1 MFGPK
6 LANCKSAALKGCND
20 KLDAVICQIG
30 LVPQHLR
37 SLLDVIEWT
46 VLCTFV
52 CKVGYFEAI
61 QIGRLYYK
69 NRGYDLLASLIKWN

>member
-1 MFGPK
+1 MENGERSLLPHNRVGVEKLLFGPK

-37 SLLDVIEWT
+37 SLLDVIE
-46 VLCTFV
+46 
-52 CKVGYFEAI
+52 
-61 QIGRLYYK
+61 
-69 NRGYDLLASLIKWN
+69 